1 MNTKNII
8 TAILLVFVAASIV
21 YLIAG
26 QKCCATKTSSNK
38 TVGYDPNTPLPA
50 EPQKAEVKTPDVVV
64 YYLHNNTRCINCIRF
79 ERYTKEVIEKDF
91 ADHLRT
97 GLLALKILNYEEPE
111 NVHFVDDYK
120 LVTKAVIVVKMQEG
134 RQAEWKNLV
143 RIWELVGNE
152 NAFKNYIKDEV
163 TEYLGAN

>member
-1 MNTKNII
+1 MKPKNII
-8 TAILLVFVAASIV
+8 TIVLVGFVLASLV
-21 YLIAG
+21 YLITGPGGEKKESQNTQAG
-26 QKCCATKTSSNK
+26 IEDKPTGEK
-38 TVGYDPNTPLPA
+38 LI
-50 EPQKAEVKTPDVVV
+50 V

-91 ADHLRT
+91 AEQLKT
-97 GLLALKILNYEEPE
+97 GELALKILNYEEPE

>member
-1 MNTKNII
+1 MKPKNII
-8 TAILLVFVAASIV
+8 TIVLVGFLLASLV

-26 QKCCATKTSSNK
+26 PGSVKQTSQ
-38 TVGYDPNTPLPA
+38 NTQAGIEGKPTG
-50 EPQKAEVKTPDVVV
+50 EKVIV
-64 YYLHNNTRCINCIRF
+64 YYLHNNVRCINCIRF

-91 ADHLRT
+91 AGQLRT

-111 NVHFVDDYK
+111 NAHFVDDYK

-143 RIWELVGNE
+143 RIWELVGDE

-163 TEYLGAN
+163 AEYLGAN